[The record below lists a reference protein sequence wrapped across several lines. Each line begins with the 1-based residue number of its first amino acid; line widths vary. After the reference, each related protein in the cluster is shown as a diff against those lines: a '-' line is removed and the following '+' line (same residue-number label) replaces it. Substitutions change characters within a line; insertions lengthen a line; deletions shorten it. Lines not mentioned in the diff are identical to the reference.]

1 MGTRQLARIALAALA
16 FAGTAGG
23 QVMAAAPDCIG
34 CHDQATP
41 LVVMDWRASRHAEE
55 GIGCDGCHKGNHRS
69 GSDVANLTVIT
80 AQTCGGCHERQ
91 MQQFTAGKH
100 AHAWDAAKA
109 LPTAH
114 ALPIALGPGAAD
126 CGSCHKIG
134 LKAEPEISRLRAAGS
149 VFGHASCD
157 SCHTRH
163 AFSVME
169 ARQPQACQ
177 TCHMGRDHP
186 QWEMYS
192 ASKHGV
198 RALLK
203 QNGTLPGNVSAPR
216 CQDCHMAAGNHE
228 VRTAWGFFGVRLPL
242 AEDPQWRTDQAT
254 ILRAFGVLDAKGDPT
269 LRLDTFR
276 DLDMA
281 RLTTAAFESERKRMT
296 AICSG
301 CHSAAFAQATL
312 AKGDT
317 MLRESDREFA
327 AAIRVVAA
335 LYADG
340 VLPRP
345 SGSSQPFPDLLAI
358 RGAPAPIERKLYDM
372 YLEHRARAFQGTFHS
387 NPETALWEGWSGL
400 VRDREEI
407 EAMAAELRLAK
418 PGR

>member
-1 MGTRQLARIALAALA
+1 
-16 FAGTAGG
+16 
-23 QVMAAAPDCIG
+23 
-34 CHDQATP
+34 
-41 LVVMDWRASRHAEE
+41 
-55 GIGCDGCHKGNHRS
+55 
-69 GSDVANLTVIT
+69 
-80 AQTCGGCHERQ
+80 
-91 MQQFTAGKH
+91 
-100 AHAWDAAKA
+100 
-109 LPTAH
+109 
-114 ALPIALGPGAAD
+114 
-126 CGSCHKIG
+126 
-134 LKAEPEISRLRAAGS
+134 
-149 VFGHASCD
+149 
-157 SCHTRH
+157 
-163 AFSVME
+163 
-169 ARQPQACQ
+169 
-177 TCHMGRDHP
+177 
-186 QWEMYS
+186 
-192 ASKHGV
+192 V

-216 CQDCHMAAGNHE
+216 CQDCHMATGNHE

-254 ILRAFGVLDAKGDPT
+254 ILRAFGVLDARGDPT

-281 RLTTAAFESERKRMT
+281 RLTTAAFETERKRMT

-301 CHSAAFAQATL
+301 CHSAAFAQRAL
-312 AKGDT
+312 AKGDA

-327 AAIRVVAA
+327 AAIRTVAA

-387 NPETALWEGWSGL
+387 NPQTALWEGWSGL

-407 EAMAAELRLAK
+407 EAMAAELRRAK
-418 PGR
+418 AGR